1 MSTTRVQ
8 AEALATFV
16 RHLRPDWDHPGI
28 VHAIGRCQREA
39 VSEIAVALIR
49 LAENGQAKTPA
60 LLPEPGR
67 HWKRAGLDDA
77 PAGPNSRNLDRCHV
91 HPGQDRR
98 TCQPCADERG
108 PELTPEQIAEQARA
122 LRADLPIPR
131 DISTLAGLYADV
143 AAAGVTVSDVLEHRA

>member
-16 RHLRPDWDHPGI
+16 RLLRPDWDHPGI

-39 VSEIAVALIR
+39 LPEVAVALIR

-77 PAGPNSRNLDRCHV
+77 PAGPNTRNLDLCPDHGN
-91 HPGQDRR
+91 PRR
-98 TCQPCADERG
+98 DCLDCRRENG
-108 PELTPEQIAEQARA
+108 PELTPEQIAANATAIRSE
-122 LRADLPIPR
+122 
-131 DISTLAGLYADV
+131 V
-143 AAAGVTVSDVLEHRA
+143 AARGRDRIARMAAQKRAQQGDLA

>member
-1 MSTTRVQ
+1 MSTTTRVQ

-16 RHLRPDWDHPGI
+16 RLLRPDWDHPGI

-39 VSEIAVALIR
+39 ISETAVALIR

-77 PAGPNSRNLDRCHV
+77 PAGPNVRNLDRCPEHGN
-91 HPGQDRR
+91 PRTDCLDCRR
-98 TCQPCADERG
+98 ETG
-108 PELTPEQIAEQARA
+108 PDLTPEQIAANAAA
-122 LRADLPIPR
+122 LR
-131 DISTLAGLYADV
+131 TQV
-143 AAAGVTVSDVLEHRA
+143 AAKGRERVARLAAQRKAQGGDLA